1 MNTQIHLNET
11 LAQQALQYSEQ
22 KNLEQL
28 VNQLLFAYIQQHQAT
43 THSASNANTALDT
56 LAGCFEGDDPT
67 IAENHDSY
75 LYGKKP

>member
-1 MNTQIHLNET
+1 MNTQVHLNET

-28 VNQLLFAYIQQHQAT
+28 VNQLLFVYIQQHQAKTHFT
-43 THSASNANTALDT
+43 TNTNTALDT
-56 LAGCFEGDDPT
+56 LAGCFESDDPT
-67 IAENHDSY
+67 IAENHDSH